1 MKKRDAPPKLR
12 VCDEMIPC
20 FPHIGKQRLDVL
32 VHETTGD
39 RLDRLA
45 NLQNQT
51 TDLVHPFFV
60 PIFSLSSRSKRSR
73 SDSTTRTSHG
83 GRSLSPRATGS
94 PKKKKRKD
102 SQCRSRARW

>member
-12 VCDEMIPC
+12 VCDEVIPC

-45 NLQNQT
+45 DLQNQT
-51 TDLVHPFFV
+51 TDSVHTFCYYL
-60 PIFSLSSRSKRSR
+60 SLLKKQAQRSR

-94 PKKKKRKD
+94 PKK
-102 SQCRSRARW
+102 